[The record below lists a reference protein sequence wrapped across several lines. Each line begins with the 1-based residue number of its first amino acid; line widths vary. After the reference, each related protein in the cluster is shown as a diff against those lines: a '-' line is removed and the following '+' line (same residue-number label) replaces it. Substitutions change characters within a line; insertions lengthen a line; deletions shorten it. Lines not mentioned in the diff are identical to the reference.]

1 MKLTR
6 FITAVLLLFVTA
18 ANTKAQF
25 QVEWKVLTNDGVSQA
40 QVSNFAS
47 VKEARN
53 IIDEIISVMNLK
65 VNFEVREANV
75 PNAGAVFFNKKRFIL
90 YNPNFIKQIDRAA
103 GTDWASISILAHEIG
118 HHVKGHVF
126 ENNGGSSH
134 QNELEADEFSGLVL
148 KKMGASLEDAQIAM
162 RMISGNKA
170 SATHPGKS
178 DRLLAIAKGWNLGA
192 AVYNND
198 VAANRSVEKNTANTS
213 TGMETK
219 TSSPVVEKQTQTNDR
234 SIARSSVIADQQIL
248 VDVKF
253 SIDKNNEYF
262 ITVQNNVV
270 KWDGYQLTKVGKLS
284 RLKNPEYPFYIYDSQ
299 KNYVLI
305 SKNGYL
311 INEKGIKVGHLSMH
325 TTAETAAR

>member
-6 FITAVLLLFVTA
+6 FIAAVLLLFITA
-18 ANTKAQF
+18 ANTNAQF
-25 QVEWKVLTNDGVSQA
+25 QVEWKVLTNDGASQA
-40 QVSNFAS
+40 KVSNFAS

-75 PNAGAVFFNKKRFIL
+75 PNAGAVFFNNKRYIL

-126 ENNGGSSH
+126 KSNGGSSH

-148 KKMGASLEDAQIAM
+148 KKLGASLEDAQIAM
-162 RMISGNKA
+162 RMISGNRA
-170 SATHPGKS
+170 SATHPGKA
-178 DRLLAIAKGWNLGA
+178 DRLTAIAKGWNLGA
-192 AVYNND
+192 PVYNSD
-198 VAANRSVEKNTANTS
+198 VASTRTTTNTTDA
-213 TGMETK
+213 K
-219 TSSPVVEKQTQTNDR
+219 RSSPVVERQTQTSDR
-234 SIARSSVIADQQIL
+234 SIARSSAIADQHIL
-248 VDVKF
+248 VDVNF

-284 RLKNPEYPFYIYDSQ
+284 RLKNKEYPFYIYDSQ

-305 SKNGYL
+305 SKDGYL
-311 INEKGIKVGHLSMH
+311 INEKGAKVGHLSMH
-325 TTAETAAR
+325 TAAETAAR

>member
-6 FITAVLLLFVTA
+6 FIAAILLLFVTI
-18 ANTKAQF
+18 ANADAQF
-25 QVEWKVLTNDGVSQA
+25 QVEWKVLTNDGASQA
-40 QVSNFAS
+40 KVSNFAS
-47 VKEARN
+47 VSEARN
-53 IIDEIISVMNLK
+53 IIDEIISIMNLK

-75 PNAGAVFFNKKRFIL
+75 PNAGAVFFNNKRYIL

-126 ENNGGSSH
+126 KNNGGSSH

-148 KKMGASLEDAQIAM
+148 KKMGASLEDAQVAM
-162 RMISGNKA
+162 RMISGNRA

-178 DRLLAIAKGWNLGA
+178 DRLSAIAKGWNLGA
-192 AVYNND
+192 PVYNSD
-198 VAANRSVEKNTANTS
+198 VASTRSTQRNANT
-213 TGMETK
+213 T
-219 TSSPVVEKQTQTNDR
+219 VVETRRSAPEQRQTQTEER
-234 SIARSSVIADQQIL
+234 SIARSSVISDHQIL
-248 VDVKF
+248 VDVNF

-262 ITVQNNVV
+262 ITVQNNLV

-305 SKNGYL
+305 SKSGYL
-311 INEKGIKVGHLSMH
+311 INEKGAKVGHLSMH
-325 TTAETAAR
+325 TAAETAAR